1 MSFAKP
7 RSDASSLEYGAMG
20 STDDS
25 IDEILRQALPKKDDS
40 PAGGNAYGSD
50 AGAAAA
56 AAVTEIASDDT
67 AAGNAG
73 GEKDSAS
80 DDDVPI
86 LSFADAINAFAEN
99 ANKNN
104 EEGDR

>member
-1 MSFAKP
+1 MHP
-7 RSDASSLEYGAMG
+7 
-20 STDDS
+20 
-25 IDEILRQALPKKDDS
+25 
-40 PAGGNAYGSD
+40 
-50 AGAAAA
+50 
-56 AAVTEIASDDT
+56 DDT